1 VIHYLLGRE
10 NTAKKLL
17 QAIIFPLY
25 SAAHRIRR
33 VSEFVAQPGRVFC
46 RPDHEVAAAHC
57 LNMPTI
63 NQLIRKGRR
72 KVSMKSKSPA
82 LVGCPQRRG
91 VCVQVMTRTPK
102 KPNSALRK
110 VAKVR
115 LTNGQEVIAYIPG
128 EGHNLQEHSIV
139 LVRGGRVK
147 DLPGV
152 RYHIV
157 RGTLDSLG
165 VDGRRR
171 GRSKYGAKRPKGGA
185 ATGGGSAKGAAPKAA
200 AAEGAAEK
208 K

>member
-1 VIHYLLGRE
+1 
-10 NTAKKLL
+10 
-17 QAIIFPLY
+17 
-25 SAAHRIRR
+25 
-33 VSEFVAQPGRVFC
+33 
-46 RPDHEVAAAHC
+46 
-57 LNMPTI
+57 MPTI
-63 NQLIRKGRR
+63 NQLICKGRR
-72 KVSMKSKSPA
+72 KVSVKSKSPA
-82 LVGCPQRRG
+82 LAGCPQRRG

-157 RGTLDSLG
+157 RGTLDALG

-185 ATGGGSAKGAAPKAA
+185 AGGAARRKQRRQRPNKNNQSLKQTIDNVAAEESSQKRGARRFPIRESGGSPSYHDRNEAGQKISRRTRRLHRDR
-200 AAEGAAEK
+200 
-208 K
+208 